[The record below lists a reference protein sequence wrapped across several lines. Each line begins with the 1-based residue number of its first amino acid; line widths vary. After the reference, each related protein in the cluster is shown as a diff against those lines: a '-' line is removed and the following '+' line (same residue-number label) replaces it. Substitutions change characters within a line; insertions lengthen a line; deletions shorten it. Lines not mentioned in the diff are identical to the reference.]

1 MIFKRKIYQKLVD
14 WKALSQ
20 GETAVMI
27 EGARRI
33 GKSTIAEEFARNE
46 YKDYMILDFTIET
59 EEVKRLFTES
69 LGDMAKF
76 FRNLFV
82 FKGRSALPE
91 RESLIILDEIQLFPE
106 ARQAIKY
113 LVKDGRYDYLETGSL
128 IRIKKTS
135 KQILIPSEED
145 RICMYPMDFEE
156 FLWAQGDHLTYSVI
170 HEAFENRKPL
180 GAEVHRKIM
189 SRFREYMAVGGM
201 PQAVSVFVSGG
212 SYDRIDYM
220 KRTILSLY
228 EDDLKKYDDNNQEK
242 ASIIFRAIPEQLSN
256 HNSHY
261 RLTKVAAN
269 ARYRDYV
276 DSVRFI
282 AESMIGNECLGVT
295 KPDTDLEAFADQ
307 SDFKLYMGDTGLLLT
322 AMARYGNGNISMNDI
337 YRAIISDH
345 TGWDLGPVM
354 ENVVGQMLR
363 SSGHRLYFHRFSYQ
377 PAGNS
382 REKNYELDFLTV
394 RKKKICPIEVKSSG
408 YKRHASFDYFREKY
422 QLKMEDRYIIYT
434 KDLYAEDSLV
444 YIPVY
449 MAALI

>member
-14 WKALSQ
+14 WKSLSQ
-20 GETAVMI
+20 GKTAVMI

-46 YKDYMILDFTIET
+46 YKDYLILDFAIET

-69 LGDMAKF
+69 LGDMASF

-82 FKGRSALPE
+82 FKGKSLPE

-145 RICMYPMDFEE
+145 RISMYPMDFEE
-156 FLWAQGDHLTYSVI
+156 FLWAQGDDFTYSVI
-170 HEAFENRKPL
+170 RDAFENRKPL
-180 GAEVHRKIM
+180 GPALHRTIM
-189 SRFREYMAVGGM
+189 NRFREYMAVGGM
-201 PQAVSVFVSGG
+201 PQAVQEFVSGG
-212 SYDRIDYM
+212 NYDRIDYV

-228 EDDLKKYDDNNQEK
+228 EEDLKKYDDDNREK
-242 ASIIFRAIPEQLSN
+242 ASVIFKAIPEQLSN

-261 RLTKVAAN
+261 RLTTVAPN
-269 ARYRDYV
+269 ARYREYV
-276 DSVRFI
+276 DSVGFV
-282 AESMIGNECLGVT
+282 AESMIGNECIGIT
-295 KPDTDLEAFADQ
+295 KPDTDLEAFADR

-322 AMARYGNGNISMNDI
+322 AIARYGDGDISMNDI
-337 YRAIISDH
+337 YRAVISDH

-377 PAGNS
+377 PKEDGQERA
-382 REKNYELDFLTV
+382 YELDFLTV

-434 KDLYAEDSLV
+434 KDLYTEDSLA

-449 MAALI
+449 MTALI